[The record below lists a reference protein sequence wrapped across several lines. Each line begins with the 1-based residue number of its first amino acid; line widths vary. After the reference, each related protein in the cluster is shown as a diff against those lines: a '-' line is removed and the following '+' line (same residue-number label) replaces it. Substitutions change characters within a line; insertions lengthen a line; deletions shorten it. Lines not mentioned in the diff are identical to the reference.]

1 MRTGNRIIFAATALF
16 LLPLAMSAQSAQEID
31 TTSFN
36 ALEYSMQKRYRPQNE
51 AFVSNTFMDNT
62 FIRGGIGT
70 CGLFRNSI
78 SGYSSGPCVS
88 FSVGKMFT
96 PLNAVSIDG
105 TFSEFR
111 RSADGVRVW
120 RAGVGVS
127 HHFDWTSYFFGYSH
141 SRVFNISS
149 IEGAEVGLVR
159 TSGTYSAALMVN
171 FGIDFR
177 ARIAHE
183 TDLFFT
189 PRLMLGNDRMDGTS
203 SPDRCHLGYG
213 FNFGVHK

>member
-51 AFVSNTFMDNT
+51 AFVANTFMDNT

-96 PLNAVSIDG
+96 PLNA
-105 TFSEFR
+105 
-111 RSADGVRVW
+111 
-120 RAGVGVS
+120 
-127 HHFDWTSYFFGYSH
+127 
-141 SRVFNISS
+141 
-149 IEGAEVGLVR
+149 
-159 TSGTYSAALMVN
+159 
-171 FGIDFR
+171 
-177 ARIAHE
+177 
-183 TDLFFT
+183 
-189 PRLMLGNDRMDGTS
+189 
-203 SPDRCHLGYG
+203 
-213 FNFGVHK
+213 